1 MPIPHSILYALALA
15 AAGAALILAGFW
27 LGSHRHRWRRLISRF
42 QPAALDM
49 EQLFA
54 LYDAHLYD
62 RALAL
67 CDQALASRPDDP
79 EALFHRGL
87 SLVQMERYDEAL
99 AAFAALS
106 LRHPD
111 DLRALHQLAFCL
123 FRSNLSHGALAY
135 MDYVAGQAPDD
146 VGFAL
151 SRADVLSDL
160 GRQQDALSL
169 FSSVSVPNEKDAQ
182 IAAAWGM
189 ATCYARQEQ
198 YDQAAAQYRSAL
210 ALGCDDPECRLL
222 LSQILK
228 QGGKDDEALEA
239 TLKQI
244 LLTPDFGPCYAQA
257 ARLLLDA
264 GDPAQALSYLEQ
276 AAARMDDPLHYEK
289 ARCLAAL
296 GRKGEALAAL
306 ERLIGQ
312 QSDGLRE
319 YLRQQG
325 EKDFPSL
332 WGDPQFDRLIHI
344 GYPL

>member
-27 LGSHRHRWRRLISRF
+27 LGKPSSPLAPPAQPPPAPPRWIWSSSSPSMTRIYMTERWPSATRSGPRAPTTRRRFSTAACLLYRWSAMMKRWPPLPPFPYAIPMTCVRCISL
-42 QPAALDM
+42 PSACSAP
-49 EQLFA
+49 
-54 LYDAHLYD
+54 
-62 RALAL
+62 
-67 CDQALASRPDDP
+67 S
-79 EALFHRGL
+79 
-87 SLVQMERYDEAL
+87 
-99 AAFAALS
+99 
-106 LRHPD
+106 
-111 DLRALHQLAFCL
+111 
-123 FRSNLSHGALAY
+123 LSHGALAY

-319 YLRQQG
+319 YLRQQAKRISPHCG
-325 EKDFPSL
+325 
-332 WGDPQFDRLIHI
+332 GIHNLT
-344 GYPL
+344 G

>member
-1 MPIPHSILYALALA
+1 MPIPNSILYAITLAV
-15 AAGAALILAGFW
+15 AGGALIIAGYW
-27 LGSHRHRWRRLISRF
+27 LGSHRHRWRRLLSRF
-42 QPAALDM
+42 QGAALDM
-49 EQLFA
+49 DQLFA

-67 CDQALASRPDDP
+67 CDQALIARPEEQ

-87 SLVQMERYDEAL
+87 SLVQLERYDEAL
-99 AAFAALS
+99 AAFAALT

-135 MDYVAGQAPDD
+135 MDYVAAQEPGDI
-146 VGFAL
+146 GFAL
-151 SRADVLSDL
+151 SRADVLTDL
-160 GRQQDALSL
+160 GRQQDALEI
-169 FSSVSVPNEKDAQ
+169 FSSVSAPDEKDAQ
-182 IAAAWGM
+182 VAIAWGK
-189 ATCYARQEQ
+189 ATCYARQGQ

-210 ALGCDDPECRLL
+210 ELGCDDPECRLL
-222 LSQILK
+222 LSQVL
-228 QGGKDDEALEA
+228 QQSGKADEALEA
-239 TLKQI
+239 ALRQI

-257 ARLLLDA
+257 ARLMLEA

-296 GRKGEALAAL
+296 GRKDEALEAL
-306 ERLIGQ
+306 KLMIVQ

-325 EKDFPSL
+325 EKDFPAL
-332 WGDPQFDRLIHI
+332 WGDPQFDRLIHV
-344 GYPL
+344 

>member
-27 LGSHRHRWRRLISRF
+27 LGSHRHRWRRLLSRF
-42 QPAALDM
+42 QPPALDM
-49 EQLFA
+49 DQLFA

-62 RALAL
+62 RALSL
-67 CDQALASRPDDP
+67 CEQALAARPDDP

-87 SLVQMERYDEAL
+87 SLVQLERYDEAL
-99 AAFAALS
+99 AAFATLS

-111 DLRALHQLAFCL
+111 DVRALHQLAFCL

-135 MDYVAGQAPDD
+135 MDYVASQAPED

-160 GRQQDALSL
+160 GRQQEALSL
-169 FSSVSVPNEKDAQ
+169 FSSVSVPDEKDAQ

-189 ATCYARQEQ
+189 ATCHARQEQ
-198 YDQAAAQYRSAL
+198 YGEAAAQYRSAL

-222 LSQILK
+222 LSQVLK
-228 QGGKDDEALEA
+228 QDGKDEEALEA
-239 TLKQI
+239 ALKQI
-244 LLTPDFGPCYAQA
+244 LLTPDFGPCYTQA

-264 GDPAQALSYLEQ
+264 GDPARALSYLEQ
-276 AAARMDDPLHYEK
+276 AAARMDEPLDYER

-296 GRKGEALAAL
+296 GRKDESLAAL
-306 ERLIGQ
+306 ERLIGH

-332 WGDPQFDRLIHI
+332 WGDPQFDRLIHV
-344 GYPL
+344 